1 MSKRLF
7 KSLLQHP
14 SPSSPSTS
22 VQAQRKEAS
31 NSSMESINVLKGY
44 GKLSSPEAQS
54 PRHRASKRPL
64 ILAVTISSIV
74 LLTIG
79 LGLLVGALI
88 RESSTEESELRSLR
102 SSSAQSIRAVC
113 SVTEHQDSCF
123 TSISSLNSS
132 VKPDPE
138 AIFEL
143 SLRVCVN
150 EVSDA
155 SLFVRNLV
163 KSSNDARSKGA
174 LADCGGQLDDA
185 ASRLGDSVAA
195 MDAGP
200 GEKALTELKI
210 SNIQTWVSAAMT
222 DQETCLDG
230 LEEMGSTVLDEVRDQ
245 LSRSREFMS
254 NSLAICAQM
263 SAILDKFE
271 MGMH

>member
-1 MSKRLF
+1 
-7 KSLLQHP
+7 
-14 SPSSPSTS
+14 
-22 VQAQRKEAS
+22 
-31 NSSMESINVLKGY
+31 MESVNVLKGY
-44 GKLSSPEAQS
+44 GKLGSPEAQT
-54 PRHRASKRPL
+54 PHHHRAAKRPL
-64 ILAVTISSIV
+64 IVALTISSVV
-74 LLTIG
+74 LLTIS
-79 LGLLVGALI
+79 LGFLVGALI
-88 RESSTEESELRSLR
+88 RESNAEESESRSLR

-113 SVTEHQDSCF
+113 SVTQHQDSCF
-123 TSISSLNSS
+123 ASISSLNSS

-150 EVSDA
+150 EVSNA

-174 LADCGGQLDDA
+174 LGDCAGLLEDA
-185 ASRLGDSVAA
+185 AGRLADSVAA
-195 MDAGP
+195 MAGP
-200 GEKALTELKI
+200 GEDKAALTELKI
-210 SNIQTWVSAAMT
+210 SNIQTWVTAAMT

-230 LEEMGSTVLDEVRDQ
+230 LQEMGSTVLDEIRDR

-263 SAILDKFE
+263 NAILDRFE